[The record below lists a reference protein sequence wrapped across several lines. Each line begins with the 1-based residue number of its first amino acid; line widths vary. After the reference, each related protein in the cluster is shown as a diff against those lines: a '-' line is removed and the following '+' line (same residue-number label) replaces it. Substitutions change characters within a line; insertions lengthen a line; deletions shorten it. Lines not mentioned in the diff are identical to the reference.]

1 MIDLAT
7 LRPKSVTVADI
18 RAALALIQEERA
30 AVKQRMADEAERWPA
45 LLLVGSAAA
54 IRAAEQSKKDDE
66 INAIRLDA
74 LAAELSKRL
83 TEAAAIEAGAARA
96 EQVRDAAA
104 KILKFNN
111 WLATV
116 YTPHALAIAEGVE
129 MERQAWRAIEAL
141 RDPATKATSADLPA
155 LSRAYVNRDARG
167 LGFLTRLPAAAPGS
181 PIVWP

>member
-1 MIDLAT
+1 
-7 LRPKSVTVADI
+7 LRNEH
-18 RAALALIQEERA
+18 AAIT
-30 AVKQRMADEAERWPA
+30 QRMADEAAGRPD
-45 LLLVGSAAA
+45 LLLSGTPAA
-54 IRAAEQSKKDDE
+54 IRAAEQAKRDDDL
-66 INAIRLDA
+66 NLSRLDA

-104 KILKFNN
+104 KILKFNH